1 MKRVYCD
8 KCGEELTDNGTLHMN
23 IEYQMGYEKAV
34 MDYELCEECVRKVM
48 GYVEDGE
55 SKQR

>member
-23 IEYQMGYEKAV
+23 IEYQIGYEKAV

-48 GYVEDGE
+48 GYVEDG
-55 SKQR
+55 KQ